1 MEEDQVQARADIL
14 RSESERA
21 PAPVLCGA
29 ARAAALTAEH
39 QHIADAVS
47 AEARRRYCGV
57 PAGVMAKLTPWPCYL
72 VLEAHSQV
80 VAGTNYFLKVRVSA
94 DGEPLECVQLRV
106 FVSLFG
112 DPPALAA
119 LRKGA
124 AAAGALSYF
133 AEEEGERST

>member
-1 MEEDQVQARADIL
+1 MCLIL
-14 RSESERA
+14 CSLHLTGVSLQCTSLRLLQLDPALFSEA
-21 PAPVLCGA
+21 
-29 ARAAALTAEH
+29 
-39 QHIADAVS
+39 
-47 AEARRRYCGV
+47 
-57 PAGVMAKLTPWPCYL
+57 CYL